1 MDENEQ
7 VAGATP
13 ASALFA
19 ALARAIV
26 WLRFLIVPAWIA
38 AAALA
43 AIRLPSIFEA
53 NTGELGNLLPSS
65 APSLRV
71 ERESAEEFGLPLLSH
86 SLAVASRPGGL
97 SARQLARASRYIVA
111 VDSRPA
117 RRSGVRAVPVLNAP
131 GLARNRP
138 NTTLAVFLY
147 TDPELSTG
155 EREAAIHRF
164 AGGLSRASGVHP
176 VELTGTIPASTAQTK
191 LGNDWLP
198 WLELATIAVVVGVL
212 GIYFRAVGVPV
223 LGLAAVA
230 IAYLS
235 ASHALGW
242 LGLHLGISIPQ
253 EVNPV
258 IVALLFGTLT
268 DYVVFFV
275 SSYRNRL
282 AAGEES
288 REAVTRVAAELLPVV
303 LTAGLMIAGATLTL
317 LLSGV
322 RFLTAFGPGMSVAV
336 SIGVAVALTFIPATL
351 AIFGPLLL
359 WPRKPGKEEPRPE
372 RGSARGRLVG
382 VAARH
387 PALTAA
393 LCVVLLGAAASGLRG
408 IELGNT
414 VIVGLP
420 ESSSAHAGYDAAAA
434 GFGPGI
440 AGPTMVQVEG
450 DGIASQRAGL
460 SDLQSEIAA
469 QPGVATVLGPPD
481 QRLRQRYGVVFAP
494 GGDAARYLVLFE
506 TDPNGTT
513 AIGDLRRLDGDLPEL
528 LGEAG
533 LGEAQTGVS
542 GDTAI
547 AAELSEKT
555 REAFGRIA
563 PAAIVVL
570 LLLLWWLLRSRRA
583 PLYLVATSALVVA
596 AALGLTVYL
605 FQDLLGYGQI
615 TFFVPVAAAILL
627 LALGSDY
634 NVFLISR
641 IWHEAEQRDLRP
653 AIRTAGARAGR
664 AITVAGLILA
674 LSFAV
679 VALVPI
685 RSFRELAFAMAAGLL
700 LDTVLA
706 RTLLIPALVSLFER
720 DGRYSAGPSNG

>member
-1 MDENEQ
+1 MTESP
-7 VAGATP
+7 P
-13 ASALFA
+13 ASGFFSG
-19 ALARAIV
+19 LARAIV
-26 WLRFLIVPAWIA
+26 WLRFPIVLVWIA

-43 AIRLPSIFEA
+43 TTRLPSIFDA
-53 NTGELGNLLPSS
+53 DTGELGNLLPPS

-71 ERESAEEFGLPLLSH
+71 ERESAERFGLPLLSH
-86 SLAVASRPGGL
+86 TLAVASEPGGF
-97 SARQLARASRYIVA
+97 SPGRLAAASRYVVA

-117 RRSGVRAVPVLNAP
+117 RRAELRAVPVLNVP
-131 GLARNRP
+131 GVARGRP
-138 NTTLAVFLY
+138 STTLAVFLY
-147 TDPELSTG
+147 TDPGLSVV
-155 EREAAIHRF
+155 EREATIGRF
-164 AGGLSRASGVHP
+164 ADGLARASGARS
-176 VELTGTIPASTAQTK
+176 VELTGTIPAGTAQTK

-198 WLELATIAVVVGVL
+198 WLELATIAIVVGVL
-212 GIYFRAVGVPV
+212 SLHFRAVGVPL
-223 LGLAAVA
+223 LGLATVV

-275 SSYRNRL
+275 HSYRNRL

-288 REAVTRVAAELLPVV
+288 REAVTRVTAELLPVV

-322 RFLTAFGPGMSVAV
+322 RFLTAFGPGMSVAIL
-336 SIGVAVALTFIPATL
+336 IGVATALTFIPATL

-359 WPRKPGKEEPRPE
+359 WPQSPSGAGAPRPE
-372 RGSARGRLVG
+372 RRSTRGRLVG
-382 VAARH
+382 AAARH
-387 PALTAA
+387 PMLTAV
-393 LCVVLLGAAASGLRG
+393 LCVVLLGAAAGGLRK

-420 ESSSAHAGYDAAAA
+420 PGSSPHAGYEAAAA

-440 AGPTMVQVEG
+440 AGPAMIQVEG
-450 DGIASQRAGL
+450 PGVAARPAALSALQRGIA
-460 SDLQSEIAA
+460 E
-469 QPGVATVLGPPD
+469 QPGVEAVLGPAD
-481 QRLRQRYGVVFAP
+481 QRLQRRYGVVLAP
-494 GGDAARYLVLFE
+494 DGDAARYLVAFE
-506 TDPNGTT
+506 TDPNGAA
-513 AIGDLRRLDGDLPEL
+513 AIDDLRGLMANLPDL

-547 AAELSEKT
+547 ADELAASTE
-555 REAFGRIA
+555 EAFVRIA
-563 PAAIVVL
+563 PAATIVL

-596 AALGLTVYL
+596 AALGLTVYV
-605 FQDLLGYGQI
+605 FQDLLGYGQL

-634 NVFLISR
+634 NVFLVSR
-641 IWHEAEQRDLRP
+641 IWREAERRDLRP
-653 AIRTAGARAGR
+653 AIQTAGARAGR

-674 LSFAV
+674 ASFAI
-679 VALVPI
+679 VAIVPI
-685 RSFRELAFAMAAGLL
+685 RSFRELAFAMAVGLL
-700 LDTVLA
+700 LDTMLA
-706 RTLLIPALVSLFER
+706 RTLLVPALVSLFER
-720 DGRYSAGPSNG
+720 GARQTPSEEV

>member
-7 VAGATP
+7 GTEATP
-13 ASALFA
+13 ASGFFSR
-19 ALARAIV
+19 LARAIV

-43 AIRLPSIFEA
+43 TLRLPSIFDA
-53 NTGELGNLLPSS
+53 NTSELGNLLPRS
-65 APSLRV
+65 APSLQV
-71 ERESAEEFGLPLLSH
+71 ERESLEEFGLPLLSH
-86 SLAVASRPGGL
+86 SLAVAAEPRGFSPE
-97 SARQLARASRYIVA
+97 QLAGATRYLVA
-111 VDSRPA
+111 VDRRPA
-117 RRSGVRAVPVLNAP
+117 REGGVRAVPVLNAP
-131 GLARNRP
+131 GLAAGRP
-138 NTTLAVFLY
+138 GTTLAVFLY
-147 TDPELSTG
+147 TDPALSVA
-155 EREAAIHRF
+155 EREATIRRF
-164 AGGLSRASGVHP
+164 ADGLERASGTQSA
-176 VELTGTIPASTAQTK
+176 ELTGTIPAGTAQTK

-198 WLELATIAVVVGVL
+198 WLELATVAIVVGVL
-212 GIYFRAVGVPV
+212 SLYFRAVGVPL
-223 LGLAAVA
+223 LGLATVA
-230 IAYLS
+230 IAYLT

-242 LGLHLGISIPQ
+242 LGLHFGVSIPQ

-282 AAGEES
+282 AAGEQS
-288 REAVTRVAAELLPVV
+288 REAVTRVTAELLPVV

-336 SIGVAVALTFIPATL
+336 LIGVAVALTFIPATL

-359 WPRKPGKEEPRPE
+359 WPRSPSEEEAPRPE
-372 RGSARGRLVG
+372 RESTRGRLVG
-382 VAARH
+382 AAARH
-387 PALTAA
+387 PVLTAV
-393 LCVVLLGAAASGLRG
+393 LCLLLLGAATSGLRNL
-408 IELGNT
+408 ELGNT

-420 ESSSAHAGYDAAAA
+420 QSSSPHAGYDIAAK

-440 AGPTMVQVEG
+440 VGPMMVQVEA
-450 DGIASQRAGL
+450 D
-460 SDLQSEIAA
+460 
-469 QPGVATVLGPPD
+469 GVAKRRPALGELQAALEEQAGVGAVLGPAD
-481 QRLRQRYGVVFAP
+481 QKLQRRYGVVLAP
-494 GGDAARYLVLFE
+494 GGDAARYLVVFE
-506 TDPNGTT
+506 TDPNGAT
-513 AIGDLRRLDGDLPEL
+513 AIEDLRELKGDLPEL

-533 LGEAQTGVS
+533 LGEAQTGIG

-547 AAELSEKT
+547 AAELADKT
-555 REAFGRIA
+555 QEAFLRIT
-563 PAAIVVL
+563 PAAVVVL

-641 IWHEAEQRDLRP
+641 IWREAERRDLRP
-653 AIRTAGARAGR
+653 AIQTAGARAGR

-674 LSFAV
+674 ASFAV
-679 VALVPI
+679 VAIVPI
-685 RSFRELAFAMAAGLL
+685 RSFRELAFAMAVGLL
-700 LDTVLA
+700 LDTMLA

-720 DGRYSAGPSNG
+720 NETTP